1 MVYGLPCKDGIGDGG
16 CMDDKQCDGLDAR
29 LVLVEERTERNDQRI
44 TAHGRQIDSLRSDM
58 DRIKAMFDRYQ
69 VTLDR
74 LEMKVDKILEVPG
87 SRWNESVMVVVSVA
101 ITAAVTFAVTH
112 GGFPS

>member
-16 CMDDKQCDGLDAR
+16 CMDDRQCDGLDAR